1 MTLINISLC
10 LPELD
15 IIALRQKHSIV
26 AVTRR
31 FIVPDRSFALLPCR
45 MSPDVDQLS
54 DQYHSQAVDA
64 LKPAFLPADKPV
76 NATHWAKCVFCQQ
89 VSEEAIATLSSLTI
103 WTKESLST
111 HLQNGSLFL
120 SFLRVYALS
129 EPFLIDTE
137 PVCDQLYKFMPLSN
151 YLDVDTASP
160 TYGEDEFALAKKE
173 ILEPAAP
180 KSLPAR
186 EKNETCSEEAK
197 AAEVGPDESS
207 ILESDDWIA
216 KISEVGN
223 SSDGHTFEKL
233 VRKGLITL
241 GFSNSLNKPQ
251 VSLDPNATGGAG
263 GLDFYA
269 DEPYPLVGECKATAS
284 GRASDPA
291 TQLHKLAIR
300 WLTDEDFNRSA
311 KLILSAGRI
320 PDPSNQ
326 VAISHKMNV
335 IRPETLQTLVEL
347 KVEYPKLRISSLEAS
362 LKQSPFGREADDK
375 IFSWA
380 QKKKQEL
387 EIEAQYLPRRR
398 QIIQTIKELTA
409 QPFHK
414 KRTAFSVVEVRS
426 HHNAK
431 YQPFVTDEVA
441 NDMLTELSSPLS
453 NFLGREQVDQ
463 QVRFYF
469 KKDMPQDNP

>member
-1 MTLINISLC
+1 
-10 LPELD
+10 
-15 IIALRQKHSIV
+15 
-26 AVTRR
+26 
-31 FIVPDRSFALLPCR
+31 

-137 PVCDQLYKFMPLSN
+137 PVCDQLYKFTPLSN
-151 YLDVDTASP
+151 YLDVDMALPVYSD
-160 TYGEDEFALAKKE
+160 DEFALAKKE

-180 KSLPAR
+180 KSSSKEESAIHL
-186 EKNETCSEEAK
+186 EKAKTEEIN
-197 AAEVGPDESS
+197 
-207 ILESDDWIA
+207 ILEADDWIA
-216 KISEVGN
+216 KISEFGN

-233 VRKGLITL
+233 VRKGLVTL
-241 GFSNSLNKPQ
+241 GFSNSLNQPQ
-251 VSLDPNATGGAG
+251 ASLDPNATGGAG

-269 DEPYPLVGECKATAS
+269 DEPYPIVGECKATATGS
-284 GRASDPA
+284 VVDPA
-291 TQLHKLAIR
+291 TQLHKLGLK
-300 WLTDEDFNRSA
+300 WLSQEDFDLA
-311 KLILSAGRI
+311 TKLILAAGRI
-320 PDPSNQ
+320 TDHANQ
-326 VAISHKMNV
+326 IAIGHKMNV

-347 KVEYPKLRISSLEAS
+347 KVEYPELRISSLEAS

-387 EIEAQYLPRRR
+387 EIEAQYLPRRW

-431 YQPFVTDEVA
+431 YQPFVTDDVA
-441 NDMLTELSSPLS
+441 NDMLIELSSPLS
-453 NFLGREQVDQ
+453 NFLGREQVDK
-463 QVRFYF
+463 QVHFYF
-469 KKDMPQDNP
+469 KKDMSQANP